1 MLWAGE
7 ETLYK
12 REEAEGWGG
21 FSSSLGS
28 FLTPASSWRFRTKN
42 GEVGVHSPDPSE
54 RPGDAICHFFIPGN

>member
-7 ETLYK
+7 ETLY
-12 REEAEGWGG
+12 RGEEAEGRGG

-42 GEVGVHSPDPSE
+42 GEVGAHSSDPSE
-54 RPGDAICHFFIPGN
+54 CPGDAIGHFFIPGN